1 MVIAKLKWVR
11 NYFRLN
17 LKRKSDLVERGH
29 MDSRNEH
36 PLAYI
41 VVAKYFYV
49 NCIVLESFDHE
60 SCSIAQ

>member
-1 MVIAKLKWVR
+1 
-11 NYFRLN
+11 LN